1 MEIHLKITGVILIL
15 LASLHLIF
23 PRYFKWKIELADVSL
38 INKQLMYVHTFFIGL
53 VVLLMGI
60 FCFWSA
66 TDIVKTKLGRQLSFG
81 LFIFWAT
88 RLMFQFFVYSP
99 QLWKGK
105 RFESSLHVLFS
116 FLWMYFTVVFF
127 LVWMS

>member
-66 TDIVKTKLGRQLSFG
+66 TDIVNTKLGRQLSFG
-81 LFIFWAT
+81 LFIF
-88 RLMFQFFVYSP
+88 
-99 QLWKGK
+99 
-105 RFESSLHVLFS
+105 
-116 FLWMYFTVVFF
+116 
-127 LVWMS
+127 

>member
-127 LVWMS
+127 LVWTS